1 MLYKSLLLLQKR
13 QTVGVQTVH
22 RISTLQESTMNTS
35 SVPENTTPPLR
46 SVFSRMT
53 LIAFVAG
60 AVLTGSIVAVA
71 AAGMGPGGY
80 HHGMMGVPHSAADV
94 SAHVEHVLK
103 HLYVEIDAT
112 DAQQAQIT
120 PLVKQAVNDILPMH
134 TQLEAAHTQAI
145 AALTQD
151 TVDRPALE
159 AARVAHLQLA
169 DQASKR
175 LTQLLADVDEVL
187 TPAQRTALA
196 ARLQQMHVKS

>member
-1 MLYKSLLLLQKR
+1 
-13 QTVGVQTVH
+13 
-22 RISTLQESTMNTS
+22 MNTP
-35 SVPENTTPPLR
+35 SVPGNAAPPRR

-60 AVLTGSIVAVA
+60 AVVTGSIVAVA
-71 AAGMGPGGY
+71 ATGMGSGGL
-80 HHGMMGVPHSAADV
+80 HHGMMGGPHSAADV
-94 SAHVEHVLK
+94 SAHVDHVLK

-112 DAQQAQIT
+112 DAQKAQIT
-120 PLVKQAVNDILPMH
+120 PLVKQAVNDLLPMQA
-134 TQLEAAHTQAI
+134 QLQAAHTQAI

-151 TVDRPALE
+151 TVDRAALE

-187 TPAQRTALA
+187 TPTQRTALA
-196 ARLQQMHVKS
+196 AHLQQMHAKS